1 MMPACYF
8 GGEKMKKPIQPTET
22 LKTIDTAGI
31 GEIILINGQKHRVCM
46 TDDYRR
52 FSSLDPSLQEA

>member
-1 MMPACYF
+1 
-8 GGEKMKKPIQPTET
+8 MKKPIQPTET
-22 LKTIDTAGI
+22 VKTIDTAGI

-52 FSSLDPSLQEA
+52 FSSPDPSLQEA